1 MLSSN
6 RLDTLQKVLQDNSCK
21 SYCAISSVKPIGLSS
36 TSRKAVF
43 SALASGN
50 DLVVSRFHRLSFS
63 AGAAKWQV
71 PSGTTLNGL
80 NTVTENPKTHHVYS
94 DIFKILKIRKLLCI
108 PLSVARLKQISI
120 FVSINERSLSS
131 SVARDWCAP
140 CVRLVPLFIDL
151 GLKPIL
157 FQRFHNF
164 LGKPNVW

>member
-21 SYCAISSVKPIGLSS
+21 SCCAISSVKPIGLSS

-43 SALASGN
+43 FSFSIGERF
-50 DLVVSRFHRLSFS
+50 VVSRFHRLSFS
-63 AGAAKWQV
+63 AGVAKWQV
-71 PSGTTLNGL
+71 PSGATPNGL

-108 PLSVARLKQISI
+108 RLSVARLMQISI
-120 FVSINERSLSS
+120 FVSINELSLSS
-131 SVARDWCAP
+131 SVALDWCAP

-151 GLKPIL
+151 GLKPTL

-164 LGKPNVW
+164 